1 MEKCV
6 FFLQVTA
13 LSMML
18 LVGIFLGIDSAERN
32 IQEMEGTRELPGR
45 FISPRKTG
53 AWKSPCWGRF
63 MMPKPPPF
71 PGAEQVKEEIREAA
85 ASGKNLLG
93 QVGNQVGHGIR
104 LGTRKAL
111 EMVVGWLEPGK

>member
-1 MEKCV
+1 MR

-32 IQEMEGTRELPGR
+32 IQEMEGSEGAPRAIHITPENGR
-45 FISPRKTG
+45 VEIAVMG
-53 AWKSPCWGRF
+53 QVYDAE
-63 MMPKPPPF
+63 PPVDP
-71 PGAEQVKEEIREAA
+71 PESEQVKEEVQQA
-85 ASGKNLLG
+85 ASTGKNLLG
-93 QVGNQVGHGIR
+93 QVGNQVGQGIR

-111 EMVVGWLEPGK
+111 ELVVGWLEPGE

>member
-1 MEKCV
+1 
-6 FFLQVTA
+6 
-13 LSMML
+13 
-18 LVGIFLGIDSAERN
+18 
-32 IQEMEGTRELPGR
+32 
-45 FISPRKTG
+45 
-53 AWKSPCWGRF
+53 
-63 MMPKPPPF
+63 
-71 PGAEQVKEEIREAA
+71 VKEEIREAA

>member
-1 MEKCV
+1 
-6 FFLQVTA
+6 
-13 LSMML
+13 MML

-32 IQEMEGTRELPGR
+32 IQKMEGTQGAPRAIHITPENGR
-45 FISPRKTG
+45 VEIAVLGQVYDAETPAASPEAK
-53 AWKSPCWGRF
+53 
-63 MMPKPPPF
+63 
-71 PGAEQVKEEIREAA
+71 QVKEEIREAA